1 MELDEA
7 SEKLQEVACKDVGGQ
22 GTYTRSRTAYPPWLL
37 LSRRWGKVKEIY
49 RKKGKKKKT
58 ILINSAGKKKRKQ
71 KNTNPNQNTRSNKSP
86 VKKPATKVI
95 LKGAGRRSG

>member
-1 MELDEA
+1 MDEA

-49 RKKGKKKKT
+49 RKKGKKKKKKT
-58 ILINSAGKKKRKQ
+58 NINKLSRKKKT
-71 KNTNPNQNTRSNKSP
+71 TNQTNKH
-86 VKKPATKVI
+86 KPKPKHA
-95 LKGAGRRSG
+95 

>member
-7 SEKLQEVACKDVGGQ
+7 SEKLQEVACKDVRGQ

-49 RKKGKKKKT
+49 RKKGKKNKNN
-58 ILINSAGKKKRKQ
+58 INKLSRKKKKRKQ
-71 KNTNPNQNTRSNKSP
+71 KNTNPNTCSNKSP

>member
-7 SEKLQEVACKDVGGQ
+7 SEKLQEVACKDVRGQ

-49 RKKGKKKKT
+49 RKKGKKNKNNINKLSRKKKKENKKT
-58 ILINSAGKKKRKQ
+58 QTQTKTRVAIRAQLKSLQQ
-71 KNTNPNQNTRSNKSP
+71 K
-86 VKKPATKVI
+86 
-95 LKGAGRRSG
+95 